1 MSAEPVVFAVGGS
14 LVAVAAVRSA
24 LMRAAVRRQLRT
36 ALNAVEPAARV
47 AAVQTAGENGV
58 GRNARLL
65 LAVAEAEEDIWVR
78 QALAQTVIRH
88 RWEPAATETLVRLRI
103 WAKQELLWG
112 QLEAPVVPVVPVVP
126 AVIEAAPLVIEASP
140 VAEAGISGASVQA
153 SLSATGWWEE

>member
-1 MSAEPVVFAVGGS
+1 MSPEPVALAVGGS
-14 LVAVAAVRSA
+14 LIAAAAVRGT
-24 LMRAAVRRQLRT
+24 LMRAGVRRQLRN
-36 ALNAVEPAARV
+36 ALHAAEPAARV

-65 LAVAEAEEDIWVR
+65 LTVAESEEDIWVR

-88 RWEPAATETLVRLRI
+88 RWEPACTETLVRLRI

-112 QLEAPVVPVVPVVP
+112 RLEAPTAITSSAVSEP
-126 AVIEAAPLVIEASP
+126 A
-140 VAEAGISGASVQA
+140 GADSDGPVQA